1 MRLGTGARIGLG
13 LIVSAVC
20 LWLAIRQ
27 APIDELGGMLGQV
40 DYWWLLPV
48 TLGNV
53 LSHWARGCRWRIL
66 LGNRG
71 TRMEYFWAQAIGS
84 LLTNVFPLRAG
95 EAGRVV
101 VISRRVGLPLVQVG
115 ASLVLER
122 AVDLAVVMS
131 MLAVLLLV
139 MDVPWQVTA
148 AGLGLGAAML
158 VAWVGVLVLL
168 LFGRRLSGLVETL
181 AGRLPERLAKLA
193 VDTWTHLLV
202 AIEPL
207 RDPRVVAAVV
217 GWSLVNWGAAIGTF
231 WSAIEA
237 VVPGAGLLE
246 PSFALTATA
255 FGVALPSSPGFIGVF
270 QLVAQQALVAPFPD
284 RYTPASAL
292 LIALLNHAV
301 YYVSSSLMGL
311 LGLARLG
318 LSLRT
323 ARGVEA
329 EAAS

>member
-1 MRLGTGARIGLG
+1 
-13 LIVSAVC
+13 
-20 LWLAIRQ
+20 
-27 APIDELGGMLGQV
+27 MLGQV
-40 DYWWLLPV
+40 DYWWLLPA

-53 LSHWARGCRWRIL
+53 ISHWGRGCRWRIL
-66 LGNRG
+66 LGKRG

-95 EAGRVV
+95 EAGRVI

-115 ASLVLER
+115 ASVVLER
-122 AVDLAVVMS
+122 AVDLAVVLS
-131 MLAVLLLV
+131 LLAVLLLV

-148 AGLGLGAAML
+148 AGLGLGAAL
-158 VAWVGVLVLL
+158 AVAWIGVFVLL

-181 AGRLPERLAKLA
+181 AGRLPERFAQLA
-193 VDTWTHLLV
+193 VHTWDHLLV

-207 RDPRVVAAVV
+207 RDPRVVATVI
-217 GWSLVNWGAAIGTF
+217 GWSLVTWAASIGTF
-231 WSAIEA
+231 WASIEA

-255 FGVALPSSPGFIGVF
+255 LGVALPSSPGFIGVF
-270 QLVAQQALVAPFPD
+270 QLVAQQALVTPFPY

-301 YYVSSSLMGL
+301 YYVSSSAMGL

-318 LSLRT
+318 LSLRA

-329 EAAS
+329 EVEPA